1 MAYLYIYTC
10 WLQTNARYAYMKRPK
25 LKLLFLLAFYTPGRR
40 APHQLTP
47 HHSEWGWNS
56 DTSISNTAS
65 VFFCEGT
72 LNSTS
77 RFSCLCNFSASRS
90 SFFRKSSHLAN
101 NSLSMKYPWTFRL
114 QMNSITATIIEQTV
128 KWAKFNERKKKQSH
142 QTIKLK
148 HSVGSENAIFLID
161 KCSLYGY
168 HFVKEHWR

>member
-1 MAYLYIYTC
+1 MAYLYIYTY
-10 WLQTNARYAYMKRPK
+10 WLQANAGYAYMKRPK
-25 LKLLFLLAFYTPGRR
+25 LKLMLLLAFYTPGRR

-47 HHSEWGWNS
+47 HHSKWGWNS

-65 VFFCEGT
+65 VFFCMGT

-101 NSLSMKYPWTFRL
+101 NSLSVKYPWTFRL

-128 KWAKFNERKKKQSH
+128 KWARFKERKKNSLIRLSNWN
-142 QTIKLK
+142 TLWGLK
-148 HSVGSENAIFLID
+148 MRFFLLTNAAYTAITL
-161 KCSLYGY
+161 
-168 HFVKEHWR
+168 